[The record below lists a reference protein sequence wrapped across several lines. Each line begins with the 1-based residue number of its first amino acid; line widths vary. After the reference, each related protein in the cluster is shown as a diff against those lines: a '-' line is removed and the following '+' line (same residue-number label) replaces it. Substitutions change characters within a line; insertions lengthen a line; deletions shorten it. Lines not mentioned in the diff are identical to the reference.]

1 MQVLERQLRGVTVLQ
16 IAHDLPAVLSYDRI
30 AVMADGAV
38 AEVGPPGLLL
48 STPGGWLAGLAA
60 AAAGGA

>member
-1 MQVLERQLRGVTVLQ
+1 MLQ

-60 AAAGGA
+60 VAAGGA